1 MVISFNFSPTSS
13 HLHQQQ
19 VENCDSNS
27 RLVVDE
33 DDNGKF
39 RLERVEPICSNV
51 TAPLAHVMN
60 LSYAKGIVSLENKI
74 ARVTKLF
81 KNDNKM
87 YVNNYTPVSVLPLL
101 SKLPELLMYNRI
113 STFINKHYIL
123 YGYQFSFG
131 QHYSP
136 NLNLITLVEQIT
148 ESLEKR
154 ECV

>member
-1 MVISFNFSPTSS
+1 MVILFNFPPPSS
-13 HLHQQQ
+13 HLHPQQ

-39 RLERVEPICSNV
+39 RLERVKPICSNV
-51 TAPLAHVMN
+51 TEPLTHVMN
-60 LSYAKGIVSLENKI
+60 LSLAKGIVSLEHKI
-74 ARVTKLF
+74 AKVTKLF

-113 STFINKHYIL
+113 STFISKHDIL
-123 YGYQFSFG
+123 YRYQYSFG
-131 QHYSP
+131 QHYST
-136 NLNLITLVEQIT
+136 NLNCITLVLQIT
-148 ESLEKR
+148 ESLEKG